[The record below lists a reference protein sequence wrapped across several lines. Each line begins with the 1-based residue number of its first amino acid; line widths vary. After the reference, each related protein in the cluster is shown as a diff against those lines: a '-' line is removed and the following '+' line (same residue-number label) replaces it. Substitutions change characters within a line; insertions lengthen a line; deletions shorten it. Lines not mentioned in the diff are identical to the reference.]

1 MASEIEELKKE
12 LDYLKG
18 KRSSV
23 KQDIKV
29 TRKRLKKL
37 EGPSKRHQSKRKYDE
52 RWRTALRDIDQLERK
67 MNDLR
72 SLIGFELGD
81 STVLLKPDE
90 PSPVRDL
97 PPLEMSN
104 DDRSKFVMN
113 SLLQYRRATREW
125 LLNEICR
132 LNDVYSVISIQKKA
146 QEDNDANKARID
158 RHVKLAIDCCKNAE
172 QRRVLMEVLKSSS

>member
-1 MASEIEELKKE
+1 
-12 LDYLKG
+12 
-18 KRSSV
+18 
-23 KQDIKV
+23 
-29 TRKRLKKL
+29 
-37 EGPSKRHQSKRKYDE
+37 
-52 RWRTALRDIDQLERK
+52 
-67 MNDLR
+67 
-72 SLIGFELGD
+72 
-81 STVLLKPDE
+81 
-90 PSPVRDL
+90 
-97 PPLEMSN
+97 MSN